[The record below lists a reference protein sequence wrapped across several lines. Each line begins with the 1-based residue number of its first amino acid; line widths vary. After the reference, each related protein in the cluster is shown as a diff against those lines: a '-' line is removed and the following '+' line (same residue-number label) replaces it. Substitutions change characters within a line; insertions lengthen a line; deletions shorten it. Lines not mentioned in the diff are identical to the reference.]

1 MSASPPGHA
10 GVVGGMLNM
19 TRGLGTALGVA
30 LAGALFTAAAG
41 VAGARVADAG
51 VAAVGHGLTAALG
64 AIGVV
69 TLATAVA
76 LVFGDRS

>member
-1 MSASPPGHA
+1 
-10 GVVGGMLNM
+10 MLNM

-41 VAGARVADAG
+41 VAGARVVDAG

-64 AIGVV
+64 IIGLV
-69 TLATAVA
+69 TLGTAVA
-76 LVFGDRS
+76 LLFSDRS